1 MTAALALYQMVSQL
15 MLIPAVLIAAVRQQL
30 LCPPAAK
37 PWWKPLEPPVLLA
50 PRGRPP
56 GVYKTPRMNHYKN
69 VNKKQRNNEKKNK

>member
-37 PWWKPLEPPVLLA
+37 PWWKLLDRPQQPPVLLA

-69 VNKKQRNNEKKNK
+69 VKKNREK